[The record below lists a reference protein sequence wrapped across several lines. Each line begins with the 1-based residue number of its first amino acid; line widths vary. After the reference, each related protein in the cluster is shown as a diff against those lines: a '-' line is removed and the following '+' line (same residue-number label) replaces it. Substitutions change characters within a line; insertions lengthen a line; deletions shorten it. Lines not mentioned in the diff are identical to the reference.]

1 MHSRAMWVGLLILP
15 MTVLM
20 GCVAGAP
27 QATDAPAPT
36 PAAPTHPVVE
46 TKPFAVPSTHGARM
60 DEYYWLRDDN
70 HTDKAVL
77 GYLEAE
83 DAYVAGKT
91 AHTRALAN

>member
-36 PAAPTHPVVE
+36 PAAPTPPVAE
-46 TKPFAVPSTHGARM
+46 TRPFSVPSPHGARM
-60 DEYYWLRDDN
+60 DEYYWLRDD
-70 HTDKAVL
+70 TRADKAVL
-77 GYLEAE
+77 G
-83 DAYVAGKT
+83 
-91 AHTRALAN
+91 